1 MAQFHRRRTETVILD
16 GKLVFDRRPSDPTL
30 RARPTHHRV
39 AKPSP
44 QDFGFQGDSSGM
56 LRINPLQP
64 PRPVPPS
71 AGTPRPPRR
80 VRPMGFVSAEDYDAT
95 GVLAGLDPC
104 ESRYWWLAEFYDS
117 TPAATAQATSRDV
130 AIPPAAT

>member
-1 MAQFHRRRTETVILD
+1 
-16 GKLVFDRRPSDPTL
+16 
-30 RARPTHHRV
+30 
-39 AKPSP
+39 
-44 QDFGFQGDSSGM
+44 
-56 LRINPLQP
+56 
-64 PRPVPPS
+64 
-71 AGTPRPPRR
+71 
-80 VRPMGFVSAEDYDAT
+80 MGFVSAEDYDAT